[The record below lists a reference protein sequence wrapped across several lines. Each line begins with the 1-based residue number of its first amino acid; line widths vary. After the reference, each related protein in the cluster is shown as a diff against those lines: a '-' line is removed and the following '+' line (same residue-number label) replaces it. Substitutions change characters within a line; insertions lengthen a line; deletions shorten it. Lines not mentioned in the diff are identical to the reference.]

1 MVHQNVRH
9 DMTTTTACW
18 NCGFE
23 NPAGARFCA
32 NCGKPQR
39 EPCPECGADVPEGSR
54 FCPNCG
60 IALTNRTP
68 APAQPVLTAETRRV
82 ITVLFADLV
91 GSTGLTERLDPE
103 EARDVIKKF
112 YDVAQHV
119 VERWYEGSI
128 ANYLGDGILAVFGL
142 PAAHEN
148 DPERAARAGLAL
160 RDAMPN
166 LNDHLRATHGIQLA
180 VRVGINTGEV
190 VAASGSTFE
199 RDFLVSDAV
208 TMAARLQQNVPAGT
222 IVVGERTYRLTK
234 ESIEYH
240 ELPPMT
246 VKGKEGPVAVW
257 AAVAPLPESAE
268 IRRITAPLVGRHAE
282 LGLLRHLYERSR
294 DEPLTHLVTILGQ
307 LGVGKSRLLREFLAE
322 LRESETP
329 PLVLRGRSVAFGGQI
344 GYHALLDILR
354 LQAGLMDTDSLEV
367 VRNKIK
373 SWLDDVLP
381 ESDELLEGLLLTFG
395 TSDRAG
401 NDPGLMRQR
410 LFTSW
415 RELVLGLAGKRPV
428 VLAFE
433 DLHWADDGVLDL
445 IQTMADVT
453 AQASL
458 FIICLARNELTER
471 RSAWPG
477 SRRNTTNIEL
487 RPLRPLEAEQLAA
500 SLSSEGLTPDV
511 RQMVAQR
518 AGGNPLFVEELIR
531 MLLEGS
537 TPGADIPETVQAVLT
552 ARIDRL
558 PLNGRRTLQAAAVMG
573 RSFWPSAVAPIAGL
587 STEDVSASI
596 EGLISTDLVV
606 ALPRSAVA
614 GEREFAFRHILA
626 RDVAYAML
634 PRAQRQ
640 RAHAE
645 AARWLEAKAGD
656 RVEEV
661 VEILAEHLRLA
672 GDPAKAAVYL
682 HRAGNKARRLYV
694 NADAIRLFD
703 QALEAAS
710 AAGLGNEPRAVIH
723 LDRGEVRQLR
733 GDYEAAMADFSQGLA
748 MARHMGDRQLE
759 AVLENRVGLVFHRQL
774 QLNDAQMHYLNAAQI
789 AREVGNRL
797 VLGQSLVDLANISWD
812 RGRVDPDDPSFMEG
826 LSLLRE
832 EGDLSVLAR
841 GLNMLAMSHL
851 RVGNGDKAIAA
862 AEEAR
867 QAAEQ
872 AGDKSKEATSLS
884 YLTVINLYLSR
895 YDEAIRHGRAALAM
909 AQQIEDHR
917 RTAFTMDFLA
927 RVQLAL
933 GEWGEGIQLL
943 EESLPL
949 VREFAL
955 GYVPWALLWPGLAFE
970 EIGDLERAAAHF
982 RECAAIDRASA
993 AFWQPIVIS
1002 RAVYAKL
1009 TNDRDLLARVI
1020 HEMDTLPWDEFTPG
1034 ATEPLLPVG
1043 EAFVAFGAYDAL
1055 ERLVNAQRAN
1065 AQRLGA
1071 PSYLAALEILQ
1082 AHLAAHQ
1089 GDRDGALAHVE
1100 HALTWSNRCGNVL
1113 LERHA
1118 RELGLKLRD
1127 SAAERERLRNLLLR
1141 LAASLPEE
1149 RRTTFLASPRVT
1161 GVLASTI

>member
-39 EPCPECGADVPEGSR
+39 EPCPECGADVPEASR

-60 IALTNRTP
+60 IALTAGTR
-68 APAQPVLTAETRRV
+68 APAHSVLTAETRRV

-91 GSTGLTERLDPE
+91 GSTDLTERLDPE
-103 EARDVIKKF
+103 QARDVIKKF

-148 DPERAARAGLAL
+148 DPERAARAGLAI

-166 LNDHLRATHGIQLA
+166 LNEHLRATHGVQLA
-180 VRVGINTGEV
+180 VRIGINTGEV
-190 VAASGSTFE
+190 VAATGSTFE

-208 TMAARLQQNVPAGT
+208 TTAARLQQNVPAGT
-222 IVVGERTYRLTK
+222 IVVGERTHRLTK
-234 ESIEYH
+234 DTIEYDQ
-240 ELPPMT
+240 LPPIT
-246 VKGKEGPVAVW
+246 VKGKEAPLAIWSAVK
-257 AAVAPLPESAE
+257 PLPESVE

-294 DEPLTHLVTILGQ
+294 DEGLIHLVTVLGQ
-307 LGVGKSRLLREFLAE
+307 VGVGKSRLLREFLAE
-322 LRESETP
+322 MRDSESP

-354 LQAGLMDTDSLEV
+354 AQGGLLDTDSYDV
-367 VRNKIK
+367 VRTKIET
-373 SWLDDVLP
+373 WLREVLP
-381 ESDELLEGLLLTFG
+381 GADALLDGLLLTFG
-395 TSDRAG
+395 IGEVGVD
-401 NDPGLMRQR
+401 DPSLLRRR
-410 LFTSW
+410 LFTAW
-415 RELVLGLAGKRPV
+415 KDLVLGLAAARPA
-428 VLAFE
+428 VLALE
-433 DLHWADDGVLDL
+433 DLQWADDGVLDL
-445 IQTMADVT
+445 IQTMTEALE
-453 AQASL
+453 QGSL
-458 FIICLARNELTER
+458 FIICLARPELTER
-471 RSAWPG
+471 RPSWPG
-477 SRRNTTNIEL
+477 SPRNTTNIEL
-487 RPLRPLEAEQLAA
+487 RPLRQHEAEQLVA
-500 SLSSEGLTPDV
+500 SLSSDALTIES

-518 AGGNPLFVEELIR
+518 AGGNPLFVEELVR

-537 TPGADIPETVQAVLT
+537 TPGAAIPETVQAVVT
-552 ARIDRL
+552 TRIDRL
-558 PLNGRRTLQAAAVMG
+558 AANERRVLQAAAVIG
-573 RSFWPSAVAPIAGL
+573 RSFWPSGVAPIAGL
-587 STEDVSASI
+587 QIEEVSAAVQ
-596 EGLISTDLVV
+596 GLISKELVV
-606 ALPRSAVA
+606 ARPHSVVA
-614 GEREFAFRHILA
+614 GEREYAFRHILT
-626 RDVAYAML
+626 RDVAYGLL

-645 AARWLEAKAGD
+645 AARWLEARVGD
-656 RVEEV
+656 RIEEV
-661 VEILAEHLRLA
+661 VEILAEHLRVADDPRA
-672 GDPAKAAVYL
+672 GHYL
-682 HRAGNKARRLYV
+682 HRAGNKARRLYA
-694 NADAIRLFD
+694 NADAIRLYD

-710 AAGLGNEPRAVIH
+710 KASLGIEQRAIIH
-723 LDRGEVRQLR
+723 LDRGEVHQLR
-733 GDYEAAMADFSQGLA
+733 GDYAAAMTDFSQGLT
-748 MARHMGDRQLE
+748 MARQMRDQQLE
-759 AVLENRVGLVFHRQL
+759 ALLENRVGLVFHRQL
-774 QLNDAQMHYLNAAQI
+774 QLDDAQTHFRKAAQI

-851 RVGNGDKAIAA
+851 RVGSGDKAIAA

-867 QAAEQ
+867 RAAEQ

-884 YLTVINLYLSR
+884 YLTVINLYLGR
-895 YDEAIRHGRAALAM
+895 YDEAIRHGRPALAM

-917 RTAFTMDFLA
+917 RTAYTMDFLA
-927 RVQLAL
+927 RVQFSL

-949 VREFAL
+949 VRAFAR
-955 GYVPWALLWPGLAFE
+955 GYVPWALLWPGMAFE

-982 RECAAIDRASA
+982 RECAAIDTASA
-993 AFWQPIVIS
+993 TFWQPIVIS
-1002 RAVYAKL
+1002 RAAYAKL

-1034 ATEPLLPVG
+1034 ALEPLLPVG

-1065 AQRLGA
+1065 AERLGA
-1071 PSYLAALEILQ
+1071 PSSLAALEILQ

-1100 HALTWSNRCGNVL
+1100 EALTWSNRCGNVL
-1113 LERHA
+1113 MERHA

-1141 LAASLPEE
+1141 LAASLPGEL
-1149 RRTTFLASPRVT
+1149 RTTFLASPRVM
-1161 GVLASTI
+1161 GVLAGTI

>member
-39 EPCPECGADVPEGSR
+39 EPCPECGAHVPEESR

-240 ELPPMT
+240 ELPLMT

-294 DEPLTHLVTILGQ
+294 DEGLIHLVTVLGQ
-307 LGVGKSRLLREFLAE
+307 VGVGKSRLLREFLAE
-322 LRESETP
+322 MRESESP
-329 PLVLRGRSVAFGGQI
+329 PLVLRGRGVAFGGQI

-354 LQAGLMDTDSLEV
+354 AQAGLLDTDSSDV
-367 VRNKIK
+367 VRSKIAT
-373 SWLDDVLP
+373 WLHEVLP
-381 ESDELLEGLLLTFG
+381 GADELLDALLLTFG
-395 TSDRAG
+395 IGEVGVD
-401 NDPGLMRQR
+401 DPGLLRQR
-410 LFTSW
+410 LFTAW
-415 RELVLGLAGKRPV
+415 KDLVLGLAAARPA
-428 VLAFE
+428 VLALE

-445 IQTMADVT
+445 IQTIMEALE
-453 AQASL
+453 QGSL
-458 FIICLARNELTER
+458 FIVCLARPELNER
-471 RSAWPG
+471 RPSWPG
-477 SRRNTTNIEL
+477 SPRNTTNIEL
-487 RPLRPLEAEQLAA
+487 RPLRQHEAEQLVA
-500 SLSSEGLTPDV
+500 SLSSDALTIES

-518 AGGNPLFVEELIR
+518 AGGNPLFVEELVR

-537 TPGADIPETVQAVLT
+537 TPGAAIPETVQAVVT
-552 ARIDRL
+552 TRIDRL
-558 PLNGRRTLQAAAVMG
+558 AANERRVLQAAAVIG
-573 RSFWPSAVAPIAGL
+573 RSFWPSGVAPIAGL
-587 STEDVSASI
+587 EIEEVSAAI
-596 EGLISTDLVV
+596 QRLISKELVV
-606 ALPRSAVA
+606 ARPHSVVA
-614 GEREFAFRHILA
+614 GEREYAFRHILT
-626 RDVAYAML
+626 RDVAYGML

-645 AARWLEAKAGD
+645 AARWLEARAGD
-656 RVEEV
+656 RIEEV
-661 VEILAEHLRLA
+661 VEILAEHLRVA
-672 GDPAKAAVYL
+672 DDPRASIYL
-682 HRAGNKARRLYV
+682 HRAGNKARRLYA
-694 NADAIRLFD
+694 NADANRLYD

-710 AAGLGNEPRAVIH
+710 RASLGVEQRAAIH
-723 LDRGEVRQLR
+723 LDRGEVHQLR
-733 GDYEAAMADFSQGLA
+733 GDYAAAMADFSQGLT
-748 MARHMGDRQLE
+748 MARHIGDRQLE

-774 QLNDAQMHYLNAAQI
+774 QLDDAQTHYSNAAHI
-789 AREVGNRL
+789 AREIGNRL

-812 RGRVDPDDPSFMEG
+812 RGRVDPDDPSLVEG
-826 LSLLRE
+826 LALLRQA
-832 EGDLSVLAR
+832 GDLSVLAR

-851 RVGNGDKAIAA
+851 RVGNGDQALAA

-884 YLTVINLYLSR
+884 YLTVINLYLGR

-917 RTAFTMDFLA
+917 RTAYAMDFIA
-927 RVQLAL
+927 RVQLAV
-933 GEWGEGIQLL
+933 GTWGESIQLL
-943 EESLPL
+943 EKSLPL
-949 VREFAL
+949 VREFAR
-955 GYVPWALLWPGLAFE
+955 GYVPWALLWLGMAFE
-970 EIGDLERAAAHF
+970 EVGDLDRAVAHF

-993 AFWQPIVIS
+993 TFWQPIVIS

-1009 TNDRDLLARVI
+1009 TKDRDLLARVI

-1043 EAFVAFGAYDAL
+1043 ETFVDFGAYDAL

-1065 AQRLGA
+1065 ARRLGA
-1071 PSYLAALEILQ
+1071 PSYLAAFEILN
-1082 AHLAAHQ
+1082 AHLASFR
-1089 GDRDGALAHVE
+1089 GDRDRALGHFE
-1100 HALTWSNRCGNVL
+1100 QALTLSHRCGNVIM
-1113 LERHA
+1113 ERHA

-1127 SAAERERLRNLLLR
+1127 SAADREKLQNLLQR
-1141 LAASLPEE
+1141 LAASLPEGL
-1149 RRTTFLASPRVT
+1149 RATFLASSRVA
-1161 GVLASTI
+1161 GILADRR